1 MKRVI
6 LALAV
11 TAMVLLVA
19 YFVLIVIS
27 AANAKTPLP
36 STQPDLHL
44 RSRQTVSC
52 ISCINWKKEFDHDQ
66 SIY

>member
-1 MKRVI
+1 VKRAI

-11 TAMVLLVA
+11 TTFLMLAA
-19 YFVLIVIS
+19 YFVLFVIS
-27 AANAKTPLP
+27 IANAKTPLP

>member
-1 MKRVI
+1 MKRAI

-19 YFVLIVIS
+19 YFVLIVIG
-27 AANAKTPLP
+27 AANAKTPSPTTHPKLYP
-36 STQPDLHL
+36 RP
-44 RSRQTVSC
+44 RQTVSC
-52 ISCINWKKEFDHDQ
+52 ISCINWKKEPNHGQ